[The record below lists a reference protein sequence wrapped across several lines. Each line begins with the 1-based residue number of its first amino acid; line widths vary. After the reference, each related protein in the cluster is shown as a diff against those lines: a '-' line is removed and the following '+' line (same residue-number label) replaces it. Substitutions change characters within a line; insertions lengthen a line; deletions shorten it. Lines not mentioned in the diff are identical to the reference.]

1 MTDEERRIEA
11 MKLALTYVKIR
22 TERQSAIGHMTTLIL
37 SNDVV
42 KIAEEF
48 EYYIRMG
55 KPLY

>member
-1 MTDEERRIEA
+1 MTDEKRRLEA

-22 TERQSAIGHMTTLIL
+22 TERQTAIGHMSSSIL
-37 SNDVV
+37 SNDAV